1 MDRYVSF
8 TVVILSEVAYDVVP
22 RCVDMENMYDSRKH
36 ERITTFI
43 VTREKQ
49 TKNKLLQ

>member
-1 MDRYVSF
+1 
-8 TVVILSEVAYDVVP
+8 
-22 RCVDMENMYDSRKH
+22 MYDSRKH

-49 TKNKLLQ
+49 TENKLLQQGFYVLWISHVGRDDAL